1 METKEKRKDEKK
13 TVATWPNIFC
23 CGTGEGPWEMPGCCE
38 SMSETGDF
46 SSMMNRCMKMCRWF
60 LLVLVI
66 LGITLLLLG
75 YYLDA
80 SIIRVLWMFFA
91 GFIALMGTLG
101 LILGGRM
108 MRTCCGMK

>member
-1 METKEKRKDEKK
+1 METKEKRNDKKK

-23 CGTGEGPWEMPGCCE
+23 CGTGDGPWEMPGFCK
-38 SMSETGDF
+38 SISETGDF

-60 LLVLVI
+60 LLVPLI

-80 SIIRVLWMFFA
+80 SITRVLWMFSA
-91 GFIALMGTLG
+91 GFIALLGILG
-101 LILGGRM
+101 LILAGTM
-108 MRTCCGMK
+108 KKMCCGMK